1 MSSKPTPAHIK
12 LDERNHVE
20 KPFLDQLA
28 GLGWTILDLEKDQK
42 PGDTGRASFTEVVL
56 EPRLRT
62 QLKVINP
69 WLAEDQIDE
78 VVKRLTAS
86 FPGFDLMKN
95 NQHLLHLLRE
105 GGA

>member
-1 MSSKPTPAHIK
+1 MSNKSTPVHIK

-28 GLGWTILDLEKDQK
+28 GLGWNILDLEKDQK
-42 PGDTGRASFTEVVL
+42 PGDTGRASFAEVLL

-69 WLAEDQIDE
+69 WLAEM
-78 VVKRLTAS
+78 TH
-86 FPGFDLMKN
+86 
-95 NQHLLHLLRE
+95 QHPSLPQRCC
-105 GGA
+105 